1 MAELIA
7 LNIEGLG
14 KLKADLRVLKRTLQA
29 NNILAKIASQVRNM
43 IVERTLR
50 GVSAGLVKF
59 KPYSTKPLY
68 IPKDH
73 RPSPKGGR
81 RQSLSGKP
89 MKTVFY
95 EGGYQQF
102 AASTKGSAT
111 PNLFATGDMFRAFQ
125 AASRGNALQAT
136 IEFTRRFPALKAAAN
151 NVKRKFVGIHKGREL
166 PLINRMFARMLFR
179 EIKKL
184 DL

>member
-14 KLKADLRVLKRTLQA
+14 ELKADLRILKRTLQA
-29 NNILAKIASQVRNM
+29 NNILSKIASDVRNM

-50 GVSAGLVKF
+50 GVSADLVKF
-59 KPYSTKPLY
+59 KPYSSKPLY
-68 IPKDH
+68 MAKDH

-81 RQSLSGKP
+81 RRSLSGKP

-95 EGGYQQF
+95 EGGYREF
-102 AASTKGSAT
+102 AASTKGNAT

-125 AASRGNALQAT
+125 ASGKGDALKAT

-151 NVKRKFVGIHKGREL
+151 NVKRKFVGVHKGREL

-179 EIKKL
+179 EMEKTGL
-184 DL
+184 